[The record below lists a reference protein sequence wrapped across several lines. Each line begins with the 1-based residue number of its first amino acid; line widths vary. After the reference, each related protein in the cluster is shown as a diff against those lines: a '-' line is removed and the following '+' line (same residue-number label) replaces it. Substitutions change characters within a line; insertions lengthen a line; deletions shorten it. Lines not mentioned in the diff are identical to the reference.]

1 MMIGTHKTK
10 ISRDDGVIRVKYHN
24 TDVVT
29 YEPNRG
35 TVTLNTG
42 GYFTATTKK
51 RMNQAAEHYGLG
63 FKVKQVDWTW
73 YVELE
78 NKELLTF
85 DGNTLV
91 ILPTDHA

>member
-29 YEPNRG
+29 VEATG